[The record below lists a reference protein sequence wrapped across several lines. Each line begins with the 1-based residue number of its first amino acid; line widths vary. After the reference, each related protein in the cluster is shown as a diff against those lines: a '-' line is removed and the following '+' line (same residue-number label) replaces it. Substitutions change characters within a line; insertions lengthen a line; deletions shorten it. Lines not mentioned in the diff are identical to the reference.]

1 MGGRYFNLIN
11 AFLPNIPLNLSVNRL
26 TLAFAFLIAL
36 CLFPQIHYAH
46 ALNVNQNS
54 SSPIITVSDPA
65 LQTQVVS
72 LDLCDSLRH
81 LYIRTNYSIL
91 YFKQHNIKTVRVGL
105 KDRSNIF
112 RWIKYDP

>member
-1 MGGRYFNLIN
+1 MGGRNFNSIN
-11 AFLPNIPLNLSVNRL
+11 TFLQNKLLNLLVNRL
-26 TLAFAFLIAL
+26 SIAFAFLIAL
-36 CLFPQIHYAH
+36 CLIPQIHYAH

-54 SSPIITVSDPA
+54 SSSIITVSDPA

-91 YFKQHNIKTVRVGL
+91 YFKQHNIKTVRVDL
-105 KDRSNIF
+105 KDTIHRF
-112 RWIKYDP
+112 VKL